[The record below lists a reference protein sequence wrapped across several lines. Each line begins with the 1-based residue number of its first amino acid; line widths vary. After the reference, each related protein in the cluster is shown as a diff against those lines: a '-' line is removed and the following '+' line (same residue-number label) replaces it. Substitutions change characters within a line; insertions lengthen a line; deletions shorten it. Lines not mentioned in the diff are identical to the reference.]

1 MEEPNKI
8 VTGDMIDKHF
18 GKPVI
23 ALGYDDIKPTLED
36 LNPVNDMLHD
46 RKITLESV
54 DDVIPTETT
63 YEAVT
68 TDGTVNNN
76 TPISS
81 GINIASTLTD
91 EDKVEAILHS
101 QMQYDYMIGCI
112 YRHFKGHVYK
122 VISISIN
129 TETLEPDISYQRVDG
144 TSIDRNIIWTRKLSM
159 FLEPVDKTKY
169 PDADQEM
176 RFQKI

>member
-1 MEEPNKI
+1 MEEPIKI

-23 ALGYDDIKPTLED
+23 VTGNNEIKPTLED
-36 LNPVNDMLHD
+36 LDPINNMLHD
-46 RKITLESV
+46 RKIV
-54 DDVIPTETT
+54 DDIISTETT
-63 YEAVT
+63 YESA
-68 TDGTVNNN
+68 TDGTVNDT

-81 GINIASTLTD
+81 GINIAATLTD
-91 EDKVEAILHS
+91 DDKVEAILYS